1 MDSEIIVEAID
12 TETIVEARRIR
23 SAWSGLSVAEL
34 DHAEWARAR
43 VVRLTRYWSGE
54 VAPFER
60 QAEARLLWDERAL
73 YARFVGEQREPLIAN
88 ASPQREWKTM
98 GLWDRDVCEI
108 FVAPHAGD
116 AGRYYEFEVAPTGE
130 WLDLAVRMTAEG
142 RENDW
147 GFYSGMTAAARID
160 SGSITVAMRVPWDAF
175 SGVEVPR
182 VGERWRVNLFRC
194 IGADPTRGYLA
205 WQPTHAPEP
214 NFHVPE
220 KFGWLLFSD

>member
-1 MDSEIIVEAID
+1 MTGEASNMEA
-12 TETIVEARRIR
+12 TVEARRIR
-23 SAWSGLSVAEL
+23 AAWSGLSLAEL

-43 VVRLTRYWSGE
+43 PVRLKRYWSGE
-54 VAPFER
+54 SAPFTR
-60 QAEARLLWDERAL
+60 QAEARLLWDAGAL
-73 YARFVGEQREPLIAN
+73 YARFVGEQRETLIAN

-98 GLWDRDVCEI
+98 GLWDMDVCEM
-108 FVAPHAGD
+108 FVAPHVGD
-116 AGRYYEFEVAPTGE
+116 LRRYYEFEVAPTGE

-142 RENDW
+142 RETDW
-147 GFYSGMTAAARID
+147 GFYSGMTAAARINSD
-160 SGSITVAMRVPWDAF
+160 SITVAMRVPWDAF
-175 SGVEVPR
+175 AGVKAPR

-220 KFGWLLFSD
+220 KFGWLLFND